1 MTVNPR
7 LVIQRDKL
15 RHNLRYIKVML
26 SVRHV
31 SLALVTKVFC
41 ADRPLVDLVAQ
52 EKVDYWADSRTE
64 NLRKVAGTGIP
75 RLLLRVA
82 MPSEAERVIE
92 CSELS
97 LQSEIATIRCLG
109 EAAQRLDKKHGVVL
123 MIDMGDLREGI
134 FFRNRALI
142 RETAFT
148 VMEYPYLELL
158 GVGVNLTCYGAII
171 PDGGNLGG
179 LVEIAQWLRSETGLP
194 LPLVSGGNSSS
205 LGLVNAGKA
214 PSGITNLRI
223 GEAFVLGNDT
233 AKCEV
238 MEGLYGDAF
247 TLVAELI
254 EVQRKPSMPIGT
266 SGANAF
272 GEKVCYEDRGEHWRG
287 ILALGRQDVIAENLR
302 PLDKNVRVLGAS
314 SDHLLV
320 DLGEET
326 AYQVGQELRFAV
338 DYGNLLRAYTSPYIA
353 KEYR

>member
-7 LVIQRDKL
+7 LIIQRDKL

-26 SVRHV
+26 SVRHI

-41 ADRPLVDLVAQ
+41 ADRPLVDLVVQ
-52 EKVDYWADSRTE
+52 EGVDYLADSRIE
-64 NLRKVAGTGIP
+64 NLRSLAGTGIK
-75 RLLLRVA
+75 RMLLRVA

-97 LQSEIATIRCLG
+97 LQSEIAAIRCLG
-109 EAAQRLDKKHGVVL
+109 EAAQRFEKPHGIVL

-134 FFRNRALI
+134 FFRNSDLI
-142 RETAFT
+142 RDTALT
-148 VMEYPYLELL
+148 VMQYPYLELL
-158 GVGVNLTCYGAII
+158 GVGVNLTCYGAVV
-171 PDGGNLGG
+171 PDKNNLGG
-179 LVEIAQWLRSETGLP
+179 LVKIAEWLRRETGLP
-194 LPLVSGGNSSS
+194 LPFVSGGNSSS
-205 LGLVNAGKA
+205 LGLVNAGGA
-214 PSGITNLRI
+214 PAGITNLRI

-247 TLVAELI
+247 TLAAELI
-254 EVQRKPSMPIGT
+254 EVQRKPSVPIGT

-272 GEKVCYEDRGEHWRG
+272 GEKVTYQDRGEHWRG
-287 ILALGRQDVIAENLR
+287 ILALGRQDINAENLR
-302 PLDKNVRVLGAS
+302 PLDKNVSVLGAS

-320 DLGEET
+320 DLGADT
-326 AYQVGQELRFAV
+326 RYAVGQELHFAL
-338 DYGNLLRAYTSPYIA
+338 DYGNLLRAYTSKYVA